1 MAGAMLPD
9 LNRLKWVVSPET
21 AESVL
26 GLSVSWRPMHSIG
39 GVTIAICIGALLVR
53 PQYRRAVAILLTVG
67 ALSHFALDLLLVP
80 PAGSYRYLW
89 PITSADIVLP
99 ASTVVET
106 DGRTG
111 RRLSDRDPSDERS
124 RPERCVSNVSRRLLD
139 ARRRVSRKQETDSS
153 PVSVGRERVSQS
165 CTWGVSHAGQTTATL
180 SLYVPRSSVPAVHC
194 GHEFP
199 SRRDRSVSSSD
210 RMSSTPFISWGTVTS
225 QMGKLFGGGT
235 LRSCDYMHW
244 SVREGQPLSGVTS
257 DRAPLGQTSDRAPI
271 RGWPSTDTPPLI
283 GSM

>member
-1 MAGAMLPD
+1 MADMLTHVLIALTLAMLFSIRYRWITPRLASVAMAGAMLPD

-106 DGRTG
+106 DGRHP
-111 RRLSDRDPSDERS
+111 LRS
-124 RPERCVSNVSRRLLD
+124 Y
-139 ARRRVSRKQETDSS
+139 
-153 PVSVGRERVSQS
+153 
-165 CTWGVSHAGQTTATL
+165 SH
-180 SLYVPRSSVPAVHC
+180 SVP
-194 GHEFP
+194 
-199 SRRDRSVSSSD
+199 DRSHSVAGS
-210 RMSSTPFISWGTVTS
+210 G
-225 QMGKLFGGGT
+225 
-235 LRSCDYMHW
+235 RSKRSPRY
-244 SVREGQPLSGVTS
+244 RPTTKRSGPV
-257 DRAPLGQTSDRAPI
+257 G
-271 RGWPSTDTPPLI
+271 
-283 GSM
+283 